1 MRATHG
7 RCSIIAAATRS
18 SSADAVLV
26 PRRRRGF
33 EHLDDPRTDPAL
45 RERSLRDVRRANT
58 LLGGAWAVLAELRRL
73 LPAAEGG
80 RATLLDV
87 GTGLADIPER
97 ARRAARRRGVA
108 LETFG
113 VDEAETLAR
122 LGRGTLDG
130 SACADAR
137 RLPFADASVDVVI
150 CSQVLHH
157 FEDEEIAVVLG
168 ELSRVAR
175 RYVVVSDIR
184 RSWLAAAGFWLMTW
198 PMRFHP
204 VSRHD
209 GVTSVLRGFTAQEL
223 VQHVRRA
230 TGRDATVRQH
240 PGFRLTATWSPRE

>member
-1 MRATHG
+1 
-7 RCSIIAAATRS
+7 
-18 SSADAVLV
+18 VLV

-45 RERSLRDVRRANT
+45 RERSLRDVRRANA

-73 LPAAEGG
+73 LPSLAGG

-87 GTGLADIPER
+87 GTGLADIPVR
-97 ARRAARRRGVA
+97 ARDAARKRGVA
-108 LETFG
+108 LETYG

-122 LGRGTLDG
+122 LGRGLLDA

-157 FEDEEIAVVLG
+157 FEDAELAVVLS

-175 RYVVVSDIR
+175 RYVIVSDIR

-209 GVTSVLRGFTAQEL
+209 GLTSVLRGFTVAEL
-223 VQHVRRA
+223 MHHVLTA
-230 TGRDATVRQH
+230 TGRTATVRRH